1 MGRNKGKKQAGQVAG
16 ETSNYDKALTVVVK
30 KEEDKDE
37 ENGKKTSIDAKKS
50 LLQEDEL
57 IKRDNYIENITTIM
71 SESDRK
77 IKEIDSKQIFQ
88 SDDEIGW
95 FFSGIKEIQELI
107 NEYNIN
113 K

>member
-1 MGRNKGKKQAGQVAG
+1 MTISTTLLIVLINVTIFFILGFVYVLGNLLKKNEKLEDMNVAQD
-16 ETSNYDKALTVVVK
+16 T
-30 KEEDKDE
+30 
-37 ENGKKTSIDAKKS
+37 
-50 LLQEDEL
+50 
-57 IKRDNYIENITTIM
+57 YIQQISTIM
-71 SESDRK
+71 TESNRK

-95 FFSGIKEIQELI
+95 FFTGIKEIQEYI

>member
-1 MGRNKGKKQAGQVAG
+1 MDTTTIILINVGIFFIGVISYIIWN
-16 ETSNYDKALTVVVK
+16 
-30 KEEDKDE
+30 
-37 ENGKKTSIDAKKS
+37 
-50 LLQEDEL
+50 LLRKNEKLEDEIL
-57 IKRDNYIENITTIM
+57 KRDNYIENITTIM

-77 IKEIDSKQIFQ
+77 IKEIDSKQTFQ

>member
-1 MGRNKGKKQAGQVAG
+1 MDTTTIVLVNVGVF
-16 ETSNYDKALTVVVK
+16 
-30 KEEDKDE
+30 
-37 ENGKKTSIDAKKS
+37 SIGIISYIIWNLMRKNER
-50 LLQEDEL
+50 LEDE
-57 IKRDNYIENITTIM
+57 IVKRDNYIENITTIM

-77 IKEIDSKQIFQ
+77 IKEIDSKQTFQ